1 MILIHQYLQN
11 LININFEKGKLW
23 RLKKKLPLQ
32 AFPYLQ
38 ADMAYVGDV
47 FLSVFL
53 GVDCGDLPL
62 LRWPGHIAEGVS
74 RDVGIWMISLNLYL
88 GFFENKQFRAFCR
101 KYICY
106 VLFQAK
112 ETDLGSLF
120 GVISHTSRWIHDR
133 SCALERCELRFTSER
148 WKATGF
154 WSQTLGHLSAK
165 VGCFLFFLFFESLSG
180 G

>member
-1 MILIHQYLQN
+1 MA
-11 LININFEKGKLW
+11 F
-23 RLKKKLPLQ
+23 LKNLPLQ

-88 GFFENKQFRAFCR
+88 GFFLKISNSGLFAENRFAMFCF
-101 KYICY
+101 K
-106 VLFQAK
+106 
-112 ETDLGSLF
+112 
-120 GVISHTSRWIHDR
+120 
-133 SCALERCELRFTSER
+133 LRR
-148 WKATGF
+148 
-154 WSQTLGHLSAK
+154 QTLDPYLGLSLILHVGFMIVLVPWRGVSFVLQVKDGKPQAFEVKRLATCLPKLDVFYYFCFSK
-165 VGCFLFFLFFESLSG
+165 VFRVAR
-180 G
+180 